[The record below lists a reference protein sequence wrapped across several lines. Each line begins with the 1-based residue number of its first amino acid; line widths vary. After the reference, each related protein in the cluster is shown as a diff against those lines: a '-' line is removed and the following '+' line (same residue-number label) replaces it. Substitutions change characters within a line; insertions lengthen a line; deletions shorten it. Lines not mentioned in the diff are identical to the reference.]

1 MKVNPITIIIG
12 IVINHKYM
20 QKVKNKII
28 KEAIWIMI
36 IKERETKNRN
46 RNQKEDRGETSKD
59 NISKNRINNS
69 KIKNKATINGISG

>member
-1 MKVNPITIIIG
+1 
-12 IVINHKYM
+12 M